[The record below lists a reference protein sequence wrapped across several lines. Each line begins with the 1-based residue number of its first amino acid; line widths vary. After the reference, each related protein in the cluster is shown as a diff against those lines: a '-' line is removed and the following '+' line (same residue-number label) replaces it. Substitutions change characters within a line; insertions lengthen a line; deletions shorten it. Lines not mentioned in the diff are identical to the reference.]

1 MSQELAKNNFKLK
14 MVSMSARHSWQLGL
28 DNDIRLELGRDDP
41 SGRLARFEELYPA
54 LQQQAQATNQRISYV
69 DLRYDTG
76 AAVGWAPAPLDQQT
90 QQTLISN
97 RIRHRLNNN
106 DQVDGQ
112 KLVVGLEIGTA
123 KVAALVGEVLPDG
136 MVNIIGVGSCPSRGM
151 DKGGVN
157 DLESVVKCVQR
168 AIDQAELMADCQISS
183 VYLALSGKHISCQN
197 EIGMVPISEEEVT
210 LEDVENVVHTA
221 KSVRVRDEHR
231 VLHVIPQ
238 EYAID
243 YQEGIKIRL
252 AYLACVC
259 KLRFI

>member
-1 MSQELAKNNFKLK
+1 MIK
-14 MVSMSARHSWQLGL
+14 
-28 DNDIRLELGRDDP
+28 
-41 SGRLARFEELYPA
+41 
-54 LQQQAQATNQRISYV
+54 ATDR
-69 DLRYDTG
+69 
-76 AAVGWAPAPLDQQT
+76 
-90 QQTLISN
+90 
-97 RIRHRLNNN
+97 
-106 DQVDGQ
+106 

-210 LEDVENVVHTA
+210 QEDVENVVHTA
-221 KSVRVRDEHR
+221 KSVRVRDEQTYRLKFTKARNRISHYKKQICSATTYI
-231 VLHVIPQ
+231 HVQHITHIT
-238 EYAID
+238 YCLVV
-243 YQEGIKIRL
+243 R
-252 AYLACVC
+252 C
-259 KLRFI
+259 F

>member
-1 MSQELAKNNFKLK
+1 MIK
-14 MVSMSARHSWQLGL
+14 
-28 DNDIRLELGRDDP
+28 
-41 SGRLARFEELYPA
+41 
-54 LQQQAQATNQRISYV
+54 ATDR
-69 DLRYDTG
+69 
-76 AAVGWAPAPLDQQT
+76 
-90 QQTLISN
+90 
-97 RIRHRLNNN
+97 
-106 DQVDGQ
+106 

-210 LEDVENVVHTA
+210 QEDVENVVHTA

-238 EYAID
+238 EYAIEPD
-243 YQEGIKIRL
+243 AQCAVCAGRHRTNGQRQRSYRPRAAETTRLLPRAANKAASFTRL
-252 AYLACVC
+252 ARSAPEKPGVPRAMIACWQSSLKLA
-259 KLRFI
+259 